1 MMDYDDI
8 GSISL
13 ALFDFL
19 IEDLKVSLTDS
30 DYDKFHDK
38 VFDLLD
44 QYSIGAYRNY
54 N

>member
-13 ALFDFL
+13 ELFDFL
-19 IEDLKVSLTDS
+19 IDELGVNLPDC
-30 DYDKFHDK
+30 DYDKFHNK

-44 QYSIGAYRNY
+44 KYSIGDYRNH